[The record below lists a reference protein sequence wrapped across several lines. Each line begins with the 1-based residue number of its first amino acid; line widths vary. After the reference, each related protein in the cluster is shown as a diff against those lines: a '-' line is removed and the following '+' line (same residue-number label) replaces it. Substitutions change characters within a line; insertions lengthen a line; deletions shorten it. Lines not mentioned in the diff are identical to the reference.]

1 MGMGHRTK
9 KRKRNNAGSA
19 IVTVLVVVT
28 FITILATVLL
38 YISGMNFQMKVTDYR
53 TKESFYQAE
62 VLAEELRAQ
71 LVKDVEFA
79 FAEAYTAAV
88 SEYSGL
94 SDAGGRE
101 ANYRQ
106 HFCEEL
112 MRIWEKR
119 CGLQPGSSTEW
130 NWNQGIT
137 SILLSDIVVPGV
149 IEWNTNSTTKIS
161 ELSVPAAP
169 GEASG
174 EYWKINLSGVTLDT
188 TNGITNGQ
196 IILKGI
202 TFTYD
207 SPTHYSSIVSTD
219 YCITIPNVNWSET
232 YESAGA
238 PVPTAPPGESPAPM
252 VTPKPLYFDGN
263 YSGCVNYMNWTKQ

>member
-1 MGMGHRTK
+1 MHMDMRHKTK
-9 KRKRNNAGSA
+9 KRKRSNAGSA

-62 VLAEELRAQ
+62 IPAEELRVQ

-94 SDAGGRE
+94 SDAGNRE

-106 HFCEEL
+106 HFCDEL
-112 MRIWEKR
+112 NRIWTRR
-119 CGLQPGSSTEW
+119 CGIVAGGTDLDW
-130 NWNQGIT
+130 NHGIT
-137 SILLSDIVVPGV
+137 SVLLS
-149 IEWNTNSTTKIS
+149 EATSSTW
-161 ELSVPAAP
+161 SVDGDGKSVLVSAITD
-169 GEASG
+169 G
-174 EYWKINLSGVTLDT
+174 YWKVDVAGMALDT
-188 TNGITNGQ
+188 TKGVSEGQ
-196 IILKGI
+196 IVLKGV

-207 SPTHYSSIVSTD
+207 SPNHYSSIISTD
-219 YCITIPNVNWSET
+219 YCITIPYVNWSET
-232 YESAGA
+232 YEQAGIPTPTAAPGETPA
-238 PVPTAPPGESPAPM
+238 PVT
-252 VTPKPLYFDGN
+252 TPKPLYFDGN
-263 YSGCVNYMNWTKQ
+263 FSGCVNYMNWTKQ